1 MPDQVVVGEPQA
13 IPEGSKLQL
22 WDAGTVAPV
31 THVPLA
37 AQVFGVVVP
46 IWVPVRL
53 QLPPVCM
60 QVP

>member
-1 MPDQVVVGEPQA
+1 M
-13 IPEGSKLQL
+13 QL

-53 QLPPVCM
+53 QPPPVCM